1 MQKKFIY
8 VHIFEIFEKWILV
21 HLLFLIISVLIPGR
35 STGNFA
41 LLKIHIT
48 HVDQL
53 ILSKPMHT
61 RRRWVRKEEWIEER
75 INP

>member
-1 MQKKFIY
+1 DLAFKAS
-8 VHIFEIFEKWILV
+8 ED
-21 HLLFLIISVLIPGR
+21 IS
-35 STGNFA
+35 SNFA

-53 ILSKPMHT
+53 ILKKPIHN
-61 RRRWVRKEEWIEER
+61 RRRWIRDKEWMEER